1 MSTDKHLDGKV
12 ALITG
17 ASRGIGAAIARG
29 LAANGIHVILI
40 ARTIGALEEIDDEI
54 TISGGS
60 STLVPLDLLDFP
72 AIERL
77 GATIFERWGKL
88 DILISNLIKRN
99 VDPKVI
105 KLKSS
110 ESASGNTIRQNYDL
124 LEGIDQEVGKKIT
137 KLIKES
143 KLKVQAKIQGNELR
157 ISGAKKDNLQEAIS
171 KIKELKLELPLQ
183 YINFRD

>member
-1 MSTDKHLDGKV
+1 MPSFDV
-12 ALITG
+12 V
-17 ASRGIGAAIARG
+17 SRVEMQEVDNATSNSMKEIGQRYDFKGSVSKLERTEGGI
-29 LAANGIHVILI
+29 IL
-40 ARTIGALEEIDDEI
+40 LSEDEMKAKQ
-54 TISGGS
+54 
-60 STLVPLDLLDFP
+60 V
-72 AIERL
+72 
-77 GATIFERWGKL
+77 L

>member
-1 MSTDKHLDGKV
+1 MPSFDVVSRVEMQEVDNAISNSMKEIGQRYDFKGS
-12 ALITG
+12 
-17 ASRGIGAAIARG
+17 ASELERTEGGI
-29 LAANGIHVILI
+29 IL
-40 ARTIGALEEIDDEI
+40 LSEDEMKAKQ
-54 TISGGS
+54 
-60 STLVPLDLLDFP
+60 V
-72 AIERL
+72 
-77 GATIFERWGKL
+77 L

>member
-1 MSTDKHLDGKV
+1 MPSFDV
-12 ALITG
+12 V
-17 ASRGIGAAIARG
+17 SRVEMQEVYNAISNSMKEIGQRYDFKGSVSKLEKTEEGI
-29 LAANGIHVILI
+29 ILL
-40 ARTIGALEEIDDEI
+40 TEDEMKAKQ
-54 TISGGS
+54 
-60 STLVPLDLLDFP
+60 V
-72 AIERL
+72 
-77 GATIFERWGKL
+77 L

-124 LEGIDQEVGKKIT
+124 LEGIDQEAGKKIT

>member
-1 MSTDKHLDGKV
+1 MPSFDVVSRVEMQEVDNAISNSMKEIGQRYDFKGSVSKLERTE
-12 ALITG
+12 
-17 ASRGIGAAIARG
+17 RGI
-29 LAANGIHVILI
+29 IL
-40 ARTIGALEEIDDEI
+40 LSEDEMKAKQ
-54 TISGGS
+54 
-60 STLVPLDLLDFP
+60 V
-72 AIERL
+72 
-77 GATIFERWGKL
+77 L

>member
-1 MSTDKHLDGKV
+1 VPSFDVVSRVEMQEVDNAISNSMKEIGQRYDFKGSVSKLERTE
-12 ALITG
+12 
-17 ASRGIGAAIARG
+17 RGI
-29 LAANGIHVILI
+29 IL
-40 ARTIGALEEIDDEI
+40 LSEDEMKAKQ
-54 TISGGS
+54 
-60 STLVPLDLLDFP
+60 V
-72 AIERL
+72 
-77 GATIFERWGKL
+77 L

-105 KLKSS
+105 RLKSS

-137 KLIKES
+137 KLIKET

>member
-1 MSTDKHLDGKV
+1 M
-12 ALITG
+12 
-17 ASRGIGAAIARG
+17 
-29 LAANGIHVILI
+29 
-40 ARTIGALEEIDDEI
+40 
-54 TISGGS
+54 
-60 STLVPLDLLDFP
+60 
-72 AIERL
+72 
-77 GATIFERWGKL
+77 
-88 DILISNLIKRN
+88 DILISNLIKRS

-137 KLIKES
+137 KLIKET

-157 ISGAKKDNLQEAIS
+157 ISGAKKDNLQEVIS

>member
-1 MSTDKHLDGKV
+1 MPSFDVVSRVEIQEVDNAISNSMKEIGQRYDFKGSVSKLERTE
-12 ALITG
+12 
-17 ASRGIGAAIARG
+17 RGI
-29 LAANGIHVILI
+29 IL
-40 ARTIGALEEIDDEI
+40 LSEDEMKAKQ
-54 TISGGS
+54 
-60 STLVPLDLLDFP
+60 V
-72 AIERL
+72 
-77 GATIFERWGKL
+77 L

>member
-1 MSTDKHLDGKV
+1 MPSFDV
-12 ALITG
+12 V
-17 ASRGIGAAIARG
+17 SRVEMQEVDNAISNSMKEIGQRYDFKG
-29 LAANGIHVILI
+29 SVSKLERTEGGVIL
-40 ARTIGALEEIDDEI
+40 LSEDEMKAKQ
-54 TISGGS
+54 
-60 STLVPLDLLDFP
+60 V
-72 AIERL
+72 
-77 GATIFERWGKL
+77 L

-110 ESASGNTIRQNYDL
+110 ESASGYTIRQYYDL

>member
-1 MSTDKHLDGKV
+1 MPSFDV
-12 ALITG
+12 V
-17 ASRGIGAAIARG
+17 SRVEMQEVDNAISNSMKEIGQRYDFKGSVSKLEKTEEGI
-29 LAANGIHVILI
+29 IL
-40 ARTIGALEEIDDEI
+40 LSEDEMKAKQ
-54 TISGGS
+54 
-60 STLVPLDLLDFP
+60 V
-72 AIERL
+72 
-77 GATIFERWGKL
+77 L

-124 LEGIDQEVGKKIT
+124 LEGIDQEVGKKII

-157 ISGAKKDNLQEAIS
+157 ISGAKKDDLQEAIS

>member
-1 MSTDKHLDGKV
+1 MPSFDV
-12 ALITG
+12 V
-17 ASRGIGAAIARG
+17 SRVEMQEVDNAISNSMKEIGQRYDFKGSVSKLERTEGGI
-29 LAANGIHVILI
+29 IL
-40 ARTIGALEEIDDEI
+40 LSEDEMKAKQ
-54 TISGGS
+54 
-60 STLVPLDLLDFP
+60 V
-72 AIERL
+72 
-77 GATIFERWGKL
+77 L

-143 KLKVQAKIQGNELR
+143 KLIVQAKIQGNELR

>member
-1 MSTDKHLDGKV
+1 MQEVDNAISNSMKE
-12 ALITG
+12 
-17 ASRGIGAAIARG
+17 IGQRYDFKG
-29 LAANGIHVILI
+29 SVSKLEKTEGGVILLSE
-40 ARTIGALEEIDDEI
+40 AETKAKQ
-54 TISGGS
+54 
-60 STLVPLDLLDFP
+60 V
-72 AIERL
+72 
-77 GATIFERWGKL
+77 L

-157 ISGAKKDNLQEAIS
+157 IYGAKKDNLQEAIS

>member
-1 MSTDKHLDGKV
+1 MPSFDVVSRVEIQEVDN
-12 ALITG
+12 ALSNSMKEIGQRYDFKGSVSKLERTE
-17 ASRGIGAAIARG
+17 RGI
-29 LAANGIHVILI
+29 IL
-40 ARTIGALEEIDDEI
+40 LSEDEMKAKQ
-54 TISGGS
+54 
-60 STLVPLDLLDFP
+60 V
-72 AIERL
+72 
-77 GATIFERWGKL
+77 L

>member
-1 MSTDKHLDGKV
+1 MN
-12 ALITG
+12 I
-17 ASRGIGAAIARG
+17 IIAI
-29 LAANGIHVILI
+29 ILLRI
-40 ARTIGALEEIDDEI
+40 KFSEKLNNWLLTFNAC
-54 TISGGS
+54 
-60 STLVPLDLLDFP
+60 VKPLN
-72 AIERL
+72 
-77 GATIFERWGKL
+77 
-88 DILISNLIKRN
+88 LISNLIKRN

>member
-1 MSTDKHLDGKV
+1 MPSFDV
-12 ALITG
+12 V
-17 ASRGIGAAIARG
+17 SRVEMQEVDNAISNSMKEIGQRYDFKGSVSKLERTEGGI
-29 LAANGIHVILI
+29 IL
-40 ARTIGALEEIDDEI
+40 LSEDEMKAKQ
-54 TISGGS
+54 
-60 STLVPLDLLDFP
+60 V
-72 AIERL
+72 
-77 GATIFERWGKL
+77 L

-183 YINFRD
+183 YINFRDWVILMVGLLLFLAL

>member
-1 MSTDKHLDGKV
+1 MPSFDVVSRVEMQEVDN
-12 ALITG
+12 ALSNSMKEIGQRYDFKGSVSKLERTE
-17 ASRGIGAAIARG
+17 RGI
-29 LAANGIHVILI
+29 IL
-40 ARTIGALEEIDDEI
+40 LSEDEMKAKQ
-54 TISGGS
+54 
-60 STLVPLDLLDFP
+60 V
-72 AIERL
+72 
-77 GATIFERWGKL
+77 L